1 MYEYIRL
8 NTEPI
13 SIEYV
18 PDEHEEKNDF
28 KPSFW
33 FNNKRYFIEDFVRVH
48 NNPWINDTFP
58 EFIHAME
65 QDNYFNPLFIELI
78 NDETLNIYEERSVA

>member
-33 FNNKRYFIEDFVRVH
+33 FNNKRYFIDDFVRVH
-48 NNPWINDTFP
+48 NNPWINDIFP

-65 QDNYFNPLFIELI
+65 QDNYFHPLFIELI
-78 NDETLNIYEERSVA
+78 DDETLNIYEERSVA